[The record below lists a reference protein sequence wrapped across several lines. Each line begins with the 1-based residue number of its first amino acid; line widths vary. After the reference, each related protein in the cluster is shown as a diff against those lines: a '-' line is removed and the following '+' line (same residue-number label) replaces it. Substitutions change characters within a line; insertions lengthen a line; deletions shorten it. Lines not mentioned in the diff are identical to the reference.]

1 MLIDSEMAS
10 KTMANPVLSNPVPV
24 TKLGIKIVMAQPK
37 DTSTESVFCIKEEA
51 SQSSIAVITVSDK
64 DGSDDFHVTND
75 FDLVSVE
82 DCDDKTQKNQTTK
95 VVPNSPSSLPVQEEK
110 KIGFTGHYR
119 LSNRLI
125 QPKGDMGISTW
136 TRAFLDVNQQ
146 LLQPKSP

>member
-82 DCDDKTQKNQTTK
+82 DCDDTK
-95 VVPNSPSSLPVQEEK
+95 ESNYQSCSELSKLIAGTRGKENRFYWPLPSFK
-110 KIGFTGHYR
+110 
-119 LSNRLI
+119 
-125 QPKGDMGISTW
+125 
-136 TRAFLDVNQQ
+136 
-146 LLQPKSP
+146 